1 MQENDLHEKQII
13 LLTGNDSEREAQIE
27 QQLRELTLLPLNIK
41 TYVGKGIFADRR
53 SARRGTDYCSL
64 YHAVTALFTTAD
76 LYGPDADNTST
87 GADPQNTRI
96 SMREQLSGAKKHCRK
111 RHQRHHPEHAVAQ
124 ILIQETGENGHDGDT
139 AAHRDGRVNRL

>member
-41 TYVGKGIFADRR
+41 HMSVKAFFADRR
-53 SARRGTDYCSL
+53 SAQRGTDYCSL

-76 LYGPDADNTST
+76 LYGPDVDNTST
-87 GADPQNTRI
+87 GADPQKCSNQHEGTTFGRKNIAGSATSAITQNTPWPRY
-96 SMREQLSGAKKHCRK
+96 
-111 RHQRHHPEHAVAQ
+111 
-124 ILIQETGENGHDGDT
+124 
-139 AAHRDGRVNRL
+139 